1 MKNNVFYGVV
11 NFNKGMFVNDTNVI
25 NNKHFRAKHIVG
37 FNILILSLFFYY
49 LFVMIY
55 VYFILYKKMCI

>member
-37 FNILILSLFFYY
+37 FNILILSLFFL
-49 LFVMIY
+49 LFIRDD
-55 VYFILYKKMCI
+55 ICIFYII